1 VKRISR
7 LSSIALLGIYLLT
20 ANSLLAQEN
29 SIDVAT
35 DITLEEWQAVLNAPE
50 GGVDRQ
56 VKVVD
61 IGKSNVA
68 VGVLHR
74 GQVPVSDQPVRGI
87 VHTLVTE
94 VYYVTSGSGVLVTG
108 GTVTNRRDVPD
119 PEDNPIVTTIVG
131 ESFFGAVAR
140 GDGQVREI
148 SEGDLVVIPAGVFHG
163 WHEVEDHVTYLSIR
177 PDPDKVLP
185 EGYVNPYAN

>member
-1 VKRISR
+1 MKRISR
-7 LSSIALLGIYLLT
+7 ILPVALLGLCILT
-20 ANSLLAQEN
+20 TNSLLAEGN
-29 SIDVAT
+29 STDLAT
-35 DITLEEWQAVLNAPE
+35 DITLQEWQAVLNAPE

-56 VKVVD
+56 IKVVD

-74 GQVPVSDQPVRGI
+74 DQVPVSDQPVRGI

-94 VYYVTSGSGVLVTG
+94 VYYVTSGFGVLVTG
-108 GTVTNRRDVPD
+108 GTVISRRYIPG
-119 PEDNPIVTTIVG
+119 DNPIVTTIVG
-131 ESFFGAVAR
+131 ESFSGAVAR

-163 WHEVEDHVTYLSIR
+163 WHEVEDHITYLSIR